1 MRKRHL
7 RNAWQ
12 PTASK
17 SIAVPVPEIPGKTII
32 VNLFRTAVRAAVRT
46 AALAVGLTVASAWAA
61 TPGDI
66 YHRAGPAVVFILAS
80 ETMKTGNIGTGSI
93 IRADGLILTNAHLF
107 RKGNRESLTPDIHVY
122 LKPQRVSGDHRR
134 DLSKGYRARLLAAD
148 PSLDLALLQIQVPDV
163 QLSTLAIADSEQV
176 GIGDPVYA
184 IGHPEQG
191 GLWSLTAGVVSA
203 VRLDFGGVDGKNLFQ
218 TDASINR
225 GNSGGPLLDNHGRM
239 VGINAMIARKAADGM
254 TITDVNYAIM
264 SNVALNWLREQ
275 GIFIAAADAPNGAVE
290 PSASEGVAALE
301 PSPEAGLPQP
311 EPGQDPPVDDS
322 EPEARPAAPESG
334 TALPPPEAAPPSK
347 PAEENE
353 PEKRILTRKHPY
365 RMPRLIEDIR
375 EMEGFMEEMR
385 RKVRTHRN

>member
-1 MRKRHL
+1 MRKRHI
-7 RNAWQ
+7 RHAWQ
-12 PTASK
+12 SMVSK
-17 SIAVPVPEIPGKTII
+17 SMALPVPEIPGKTII
-32 VNLFRTAVRAAVRT
+32 VNLFRTAVRAA
-46 AALAVGLTVASAWAA
+46 ALAVGLTVASASAA

-80 ETMKTGNIGTGSI
+80 ETLKTGNIGTGSI
-93 IRADGLILTNAHLF
+93 IRPDGLILTNAHLF
-107 RKGNRESLTPDIHVY
+107 RKGNRDRLTPDIHVY
-122 LKPQRVSGDHRR
+122 LKPQRVTGDHRR
-134 DLSKGYRARLLAAD
+134 DLSKGYKARLLAAD
-148 PSLDLALLQIQVPDV
+148 PSLDLALLQIQVPEV

-203 VRLDFGGVDGKNLFQ
+203 VRRDFGGVDGKNLFQ

-264 SNVALNWLREQ
+264 SNVALTWLRGQ
-275 GIFIAAADAPNGAVE
+275 GVSIAAAVAPSGAVG
-290 PSASEGVAALE
+290 PSAPGGVAVSE
-301 PSPEAGLPQP
+301 PSPPAGLPQP
-311 EPGQDPPVDDS
+311 EPGPDPPAEDS
-322 EPEARPAAPESG
+322 EPEARPVAPESG
-334 TALPPPEAAPPSK
+334 TPRPAPEAAPPSK
-347 PAEENE
+347 PAEDEE
-353 PEKRILTRKHPY
+353 LEKRILTRKHPY

>member
-1 MRKRHL
+1 MRKQHI
-7 RNAWQ
+7 RNACQ
-12 PTASK
+12 PMVSK
-17 SIAVPVPEIPGKTII
+17 SIAAPVPDILRKTII
-32 VNLFRTAVRAAVRT
+32 VNLFQTAVRAA
-46 AALAVGLTVASAWAA
+46 ALAIGLSVVSASAA

-80 ETMKTGNIGTGSI
+80 ETLKTGNIGTGSI
-93 IRADGLILTNAHLF
+93 IRPDGLILTNAHLF
-107 RKGNRESLTPDIHVY
+107 RKGDRDRLTPDIHVY
-122 LKPQRVSGDHRR
+122 LKPQRVTGDHRR
-134 DLSKGYRARLLAAD
+134 DLSKGYQARLLAAD
-148 PSLDLALLQIQVPDV
+148 PSLDLALLQIQVPDI

-203 VRLDFGGVDGKNLFQ
+203 VRRDFGGVDGKNLFQ

-225 GNSGGPLLDNHGRM
+225 GNSGGPLLDSHGRM

-264 SNVALNWLREQ
+264 SNVALNWLRGQ
-275 GIFIAAADAPNGAVE
+275 GVSIAATGAPSGAVG
-290 PSASEGVAALE
+290 PSASGGVAALE

-311 EPGQDPPVDDS
+311 EPGQDQPAGDS
-322 EPEARPAAPESG
+322 APEARPVAPESG
-334 TALPPPEAAPPSK
+334 TPLPAPEAAPPSN
-347 PAEENE
+347 PAEEDIL
-353 PEKRILTRKHPY
+353 EKRILTRKHPY

-385 RKVRTHRN
+385 RKVQTHRN